1 MRQFTNFARANPVGG
16 EAVISRGTMRLL
28 AGLCGTICLCSALHS
43 LQFAALRNSDINRSG
58 ELYALSG
65 KLSIRVERKDSG
77 YVPHLQDGDSTTVT
91 ASLSQPV
98 AKGANI
104 TDKQTWEWLGF
115 LFIWNGDG

>member
-1 MRQFTNFARANPVGG
+1 MRQFTNFVRGITVGG

-28 AGLCGTICLCSALHS
+28 AGLCGAICSCSAGHS
-43 LQFAALRNSDINRSG
+43 LQFAALQNSDINGSG

-77 YVPHLQDGDSTTVT
+77 YVPHLQDGDSTAVT

-98 AKGANI
+98 ATGANI
-104 TDKQTWEWLGF
+104 TGKQTWEWLGF